1 MSFSQEVKDEL
12 EKQIGQARH
21 CRIAE
26 LAVILLC
33 YGHVST
39 TKIGKKQLIVSTEHE
54 TIVRKYFTLLKK
66 TFNIDNSVLKSV
78 FSTESAG
85 RVYEGILED
94 ETLIETVLKAVKV
107 WDEEKQSFSRQT
119 DLSDVLLKSACCK
132 RAFLRGCF
140 LCSGSMSDPQ
150 KGYHLEY
157 LCGNEEMANQILKVI
172 GDFDVEAKI
181 VRRKKYYV
189 VYVKEGASIVELLNV
204 MEAHISLMNF
214 ENTRILKEIDIQ
226 NMTEPSTVKYN
237 RYEKYYLENTELSH
251 GIIVDE
257 NRRIRDGYIAY
268 LLLEKYGCNVDI
280 MEVPKG
286 SPIAKLVI
294 GHHVEYD
301 AEQKTYVMKTGKRY
315 AWVYTIREAVVP
327 GDILLVQTSKGYAY
341 MQVDK
346 ITNTAGKKAIRR
358 YKKVKRNIT
367 AETEKGNGTD

>member
-33 YGHVST
+33 YGYVST

-85 RVYEGILED
+85 RVFEGILED
-94 ETLIETVLKAVKV
+94 ETLIETVLKAVKM
-107 WDEEKQSFSRQT
+107 WNEEKQSFSRQT

-172 GDFDVEAKI
+172 GDFGVEAKI

-214 ENTRILKEIDIQ
+214 ENTRILKEIGNNTNRQVNCEAANIIKSINAANKQIADI
-226 NMTEPSTVKYN
+226 
-237 RYEKYYLENTELSH
+237 EK
-251 GIIVDE
+251 
-257 NRRIRDGYIAY
+257 IRDLKGLDSLPAPLREMAEVRLQYQDTPLGELGKYLDPPIGKSGVNHRLRKLGEIA
-268 LLLEKYGCNVDI
+268 D
-280 MEVPKG
+280 
-286 SPIAKLVI
+286 KL
-294 GHHVEYD
+294 
-301 AEQKTYVMKTGKRY
+301 
-315 AWVYTIREAVVP
+315 
-327 GDILLVQTSKGYAY
+327 
-341 MQVDK
+341 
-346 ITNTAGKKAIRR
+346 
-358 YKKVKRNIT
+358 
-367 AETEKGNGTD
+367 